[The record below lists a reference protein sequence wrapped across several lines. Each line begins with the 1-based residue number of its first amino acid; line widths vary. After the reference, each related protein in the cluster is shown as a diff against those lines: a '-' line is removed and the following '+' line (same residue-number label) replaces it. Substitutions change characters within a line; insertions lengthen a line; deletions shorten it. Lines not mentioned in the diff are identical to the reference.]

1 LESNQINQFNKY
13 EISFAKINADRW
25 HQRPDGLIR
34 QVKGFNPHEESI
46 KDSINNGLASAEVD
60 TDHEDVSD
68 QTVRLDPHEE
78 SIKDSIDNGLAS
90 AEVDTDHEEVSDQ
103 TVRLVSP
110 PPLLPEDDLP
120 AKQMCGILLQIQ
132 GSQNKDVAK
141 QCSEK

>member
-1 LESNQINQFNKY
+1 M
-13 EISFAKINADRW
+13 ISFAKINADGW

-34 QVKGFNPHEESI
+34 QVKGFN
-46 KDSINNGLASAEVD
+46 
-60 TDHEDVSD
+60 
-68 QTVRLDPHEE
+68 PHEE